1 MGPEETSIILLFL
14 SIMLLLLFLSRYFI
28 IKNSAYQSFI
38 FSKKIRMLNWL
49 KLIKIWIFIQVFV
62 TSFSFDRLSDNIF
75 IIVLFSIILTGYI
88 LINALSKDIHID
100 INESEYDNYKKSFS
114 RQKKINKILKI

>member
-1 MGPEETSIILLFL
+1 MGLEETSIILLFL
-14 SIMLLLLFLSRYFI
+14 SIMLILLFLSRYFI

-75 IIVLFSIILTGYI
+75 IIVLFPIILTGYI